1 MANSKS
7 IKKYLIEDEKSYLEN
22 DSNNG
27 TILML
32 SGVWGSGKTH
42 FWKNII
48 ETDLIPRI
56 KAKEK
61 SYIFV
66 SLYGKDSVEE
76 LQNEILQKSYNFLYQ
91 KDDDIVNQT
100 YSVFT
105 KITHFIPKI
114 NLFGLEIDTRSSNT
128 QMETLNNSEKLKKGT
143 KALLDGGIVCFDDF
157 ERKSS
162 KIDLNDLFG
171 FMTNLTE
178 NFKTKTIIIT
188 NQEAFQNSDAQ
199 VFNTVKEKS
208 VNKFILYNP
217 SIEELFK
224 IIYQDDKYNP
234 LKPYEKAILEAINL
248 SEEKN
253 ARIYIQVLNNCLE
266 YVEKVN
272 DVNEKA
278 IHFLT
283 LITVIFIKYNLIVR
297 FTVITSRI
305 SNSSSSKEE
314 IFPDF
319 YKNIPEKISYSLKFV
334 DTKTPP
340 IIEVFLHKL
349 KKAVE
354 QGYSSS
360 ESKTIP
366 TEALNYHFAYIEQ
379 NKDILFII
387 YKYFFHK
394 KYFSQND
401 IEVVNKISNFV
412 ESGILLE
419 E

>member
-1 MANSKS
+1 MANSES
-7 IKKYLIEDEKSYLEN
+7 IKRYLIEDEKSYLEN
-22 DSNNG
+22 DANNG

-48 ETDLIPRI
+48 ETDLIPKI

-61 SYIFV
+61 SYIFI
-66 SLYGKDSVEE
+66 SLYGKDSIKDIE
-76 LQNEILQKSYNFLYQ
+76 NEILQKAYSFLYEEDNDLI
-91 KDDDIVNQT
+91 KKAS
-100 YSVFT
+100 SVFT
-105 KITHFIPKI
+105 NHIDFIPKI
-114 NLFGLEIDTRSSNT
+114 SFFGFEIDPKNIAKVKDELSRK
-128 QMETLNNSEKLKKGT
+128 EELEKSY
-143 KALLDGGIVCFDDF
+143 KALSNGLVCFDDF

-171 FMTNLTE
+171 FITNLTE

-188 NQEAFQNSDAQ
+188 NQEAFQNNDQQ

-208 VNKFILYNP
+208 VSKFILYNP
-217 SIEELFK
+217 SIEELFGV
-224 IIYQDDKYNP
+224 IYQDNKYKQ
-234 LKPYEKAILEAINL
+234 LEPYKKTILEAINL

-272 DVNEKA
+272 NVNERT
-278 IHFLT
+278 IYLLT

-297 FTVITSRI
+297 LIVKTSRI
-305 SNSSSSKEE
+305 LNSSDSKKE

-319 YKNIPEKISYSLKFV
+319 YRNIPEKISYALGVV
-334 DTKTPP
+334 DAKTAPV
-340 IIEVFLHKL
+340 IEIFLHEL
-349 KKAVE
+349 KKRVE
-354 QGYSSS
+354 QGYSSTQ
-360 ESKTIP
+360 SKTIP

-379 NKDILFII
+379 NKDMLFII
-387 YKYFFHK
+387 YKYFFHE

-401 IEVVNKISNFV
+401 IEVVNKMSNFV
-412 ESGILLE
+412 ESGILLKE
-419 E
+419 